1 MSSQRLLFF
10 SVVTFWCI
18 LLPVDSQ
25 QPISLL
31 PWLDS
36 FIRLPLLSYGT
47 GAEVDNRLKEIR
59 DILRPL
65 FKQTA
70 SKTKQEGGNS
80 TKVSSGNEIGHG
92 KPLPAF
98 ATVPSDM
105 ATTIPTSIDAE
116 LEHYTQRLSNVSA
129 ELLAEYQAQKLEKVP
144 DVKAAA
150 RKVCYAGAKGLLTRA
165 KCMVKLLEA
174 ELKFQREKNAGTA
187 KTSEKKRK
195 NSKKKSS
202 SLPQNNVIRK
212 SRHSKLLFNYQPGVI
227 TIRKPEFVH
236 EGHVARGRSFQKA
249 LPLKEEDIPKSTSP
263 TSVRESIGSIR

>member
-1 MSSQRLLFF
+1 MNED
-10 SVVTFWCI
+10 VVE
-18 LLPVDSQ
+18 
-25 QPISLL
+25 
-31 PWLDS
+31 
-36 FIRLPLLSYGT
+36 LSAALCHSEDHG
-47 GAEVDNRLKEIR
+47 EKE
-59 DILRPL
+59 
-65 FKQTA
+65 
-70 SKTKQEGGNS
+70 
-80 TKVSSGNEIGHG
+80 
-92 KPLPAF
+92 
-98 ATVPSDM
+98 
-105 ATTIPTSIDAE
+105 
-116 LEHYTQRLSNVSA
+116 
-129 ELLAEYQAQKLEKVP
+129 LEKVP

-249 LPLKEEDIPKSTSP
+249 LPLKEDDAPKSSTP
-263 TSVRESIGSIR
+263 MSVHESTGSIR